1 MTAQPTEDGEAYI
14 LNGEK
19 LWCTNGPVADIMVV
33 MASTPPRREGGR
45 RGITAFIIE
54 RDMPGVEVTHRSTF
68 MGLRGIENGVI
79 RFTDVRVPSENI
91 LWGVGQGLK
100 LALITLNTGRLTI
113 PATAAIAGKWCLR
126 VVREW
131 SATRVQWGAAIGK
144 HDAMAQKISEIAG
157 FTLAIDAIAYLSARL
172 ADSGEFDIRLD
183 AAFAKLY
190 NSKVA
195 LHKAD
200 ENMLIC
206 VTKVYMT

>member
-79 RFTDVRVPSENI
+79 RFTDVSVTSENI
-91 LWGVGQGLK
+91 LCGVGQGLK
-100 LALITLNTGRLTI
+100 IALITLITGRLPVFPTTDFEG
-113 PATAAIAGKWCLR
+113 PWFL
-126 VVREW
+126 
-131 SATRVQWGAAIGK
+131 
-144 HDAMAQKISEIAG
+144 
-157 FTLAIDAIAYLSARL
+157 
-172 ADSGEFDIRLD
+172 
-183 AAFAKLY
+183 LY
-190 NSKVA
+190 G
-195 LHKAD
+195 
-200 ENMLIC
+200 
-206 VTKVYMT
+206 